1 MEKEKSP
8 HRQRIDKINQRHS
21 RKVILDI
28 ESL

>member
-1 MEKEKSP
+1 MEKEKSTD
-8 HRQRIDKINQRHS
+8 RQRTDKRLDKDT